1 MSNTHFGIDV
11 GKSKLDC
18 ALLLPNGKCLD
29 KSAPNSPEGLAALH
43 GWLARKGGADAHICM
58 EATNTYWE
66 DAAQFFAERGF
77 TASVVNPA
85 QIKAHAGARLA
96 RSKTDAIDARLIA
109 DFCARHNPPPWQP
122 RSEAE
127 LAVRALVLRIDA
139 LQAMLAQEKNRLGT
153 AREAVRGGIQAHI
166 DWLEAQVEALAKQ
179 ARQRIDGDPGMK
191 GRRELLDSIPSLGER
206 TVAVLLAFGTDPDHF
221 RDARQV
227 AAFAGL
233 SPRLHDSGTSVKARP
248 RLSKV
253 GHAFL
258 RKALYMPAMVAL
270 YKTAWGKRFHERL
283 AAAGKPPKL
292 IIGAMMRKLLQVAFG
307 VLKSGKPF
315 DPALHGA

>member
-18 ALLLPNGKCLD
+18 ALQLPGGKCPD
-29 KSAPNSPEGLAALH
+29 TSGPNSPEGLAALH
-43 GWLARKGGADAHICM
+43 DWLVRHGGGDAHVCM
-58 EATNTYWE
+58 EATNVYWE
-66 DAAQFFAERGF
+66 DVAQFFADRGHVV
-77 TASVVNPA
+77 SVVNPA
-85 QIKAHAGARLA
+85 QIKSHAGACLA

-109 DFCARHNPPPWQP
+109 DFCAKHNPPAWQP
-122 RSEAE
+122 RGEAE

-139 LQAMLAQEKNRLGT
+139 LQTMLTQEKNRLGT
-153 AREAVRGGIQAHI
+153 AREAVRGDIEAHI
-166 DWLEAQVEALAKQ
+166 GWLETQIDALARE
-179 ARQRIDGDPGMK
+179 ARRRIDGDPGMK
-191 GRRELLDSIPSLGER
+191 SRGELLDSIPGLGER
-206 TVAVLLAFGTDPDHF
+206 TVAVLLAYGADPEHF
-221 RDARQV
+221 HDARQV

-233 SPRLHDSGTSVKARP
+233 VPRQHDSGTSVKGKP

-270 YKTAWGKRFHERL
+270 YRTDWGKRFRERL

-292 IIGAMMRKLLQVAFG
+292 IIGAMMRKLLHVAFG

-315 DPALHGA
+315 DPALHGV